1 MKLNKSYKKVELLA
15 PAKDKETALA
25 AINSGADAVYIGA
38 SMFGAR
44 QNASNPLEDI
54 KDIVEFAHFYNV
66 RVHVTL
72 NTILTDEELEKS
84 VELINELYKIGVDAI
99 IVQDMGILTLQSVK
113 NFRRLKFMQARS
125 ATTERWKKLNS
136 FNKWVVK
143 GLFWRV
149 SLRLHKLKPSR

>member
-54 KDIVEFAHFYNV
+54 NLRIF
-66 RVHVTL
+66 
-72 NTILTDEELEKS
+72 IMS
-84 VELINELYKIGVDAI
+84 VC
-99 IVQDMGILTLQSVK
+99 M
-113 NFRRLKFMQARS
+113 
-125 ATTERWKKLNS
+125 
-136 FNKWVVK
+136 
-143 GLFWRV
+143 
-149 SLRLHKLKPSR
+149 